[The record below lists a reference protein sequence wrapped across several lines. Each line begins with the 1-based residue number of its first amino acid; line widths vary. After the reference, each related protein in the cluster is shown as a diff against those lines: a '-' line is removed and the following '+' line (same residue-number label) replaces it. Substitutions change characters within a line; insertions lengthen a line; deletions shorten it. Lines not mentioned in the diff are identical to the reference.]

1 MDGLIYLCFVLQ
13 KVVEDIK
20 VEHFKIDDI
29 ESFAE
34 QISGYSVLSPDDQVT
49 LANIINESLKIV
61 EEAQK
66 KSKVKI
72 NKYGLLFCTV
82 HTLYFQSPVS
92 RNLNISM
99 IRTETL

>member
-1 MDGLIYLCFVLQ
+1 M
-13 KVVEDIK
+13 EDIK

-34 QISGYSVLSPDDQVT
+34 QISGHSGVLSPDDQVT
-49 LANIINESLKIV
+49 LANIINDSLKIV

-72 NKYGLLFCTV
+72 NKLV
-82 HTLYFQSPVS
+82 E
-92 RNLNISM
+92 N
-99 IRTETL
+99 